1 MRLLRHI
8 RVLLPKLAQDIG
20 VLLWPIAVELG
31 EQATL
36 ARLEGEVKETVETS
50 YLLGRIAL

>member
-1 MRLLRHI
+1 MLLRHV
-8 RVLLPKLAQDIG
+8 RVLLPELTQDIG
-20 VLLWPIAVELG
+20 VLLRPIAVELG

-50 YLLGRIAL
+50 YLFGRVAL